1 MIKIVFS
8 LKSFVFHIWFC
19 NPSEFF
25 WCDVRYDSF
34 LFHINFFSMTY
45 QYWYWFVLWPLSY
58 TKFIVHFLSFCVCLI
73 GLFLL
78 FLKSHCLKYSPVI
91 LSQDYISF
99 FCFRNFWLI
108 FALYKK
114 WNLGLACRVLWKIPL
129 WFSHNGV
136 VFTFK
141 TNLESTGFLIYEVF
155 LSMIIALHFIF
166 SRHLH
171 QYVFENFQKLSWIFV
186 RLILK

>member
-1 MIKIVFS
+1 MVWDLISYLINSSLHWFVMIKIVFS

-99 FCFRNFWLI
+99 LFQKFLANFCPLQKMKFRISLSSSVKNSI
-108 FALYKK
+108 
-114 WNLGLACRVLWKIPL
+114 
-129 WFSHNGV
+129 V
-136 VFTFK
+136 VFTQW
-141 TNLESTGFLIYEVF
+141 SCIYF
-155 LSMIIALHFIF
+155 
-166 SRHLH
+166 
-171 QYVFENFQKLSWIFV
+171 
-186 RLILK
+186 